1 MKKTVLLIAALMF
14 IQGAHA
20 QEQRTEDWG
29 RTDRYAEQ
37 NALVKASG
45 IRPKAVFMGDS
56 ITDNWGNRTHPEF
69 FSEHNFA
76 GRGISGQTSCQMLVR
91 MRPDVID
98 LHPKYVVIL
107 SGTNDVAQNIGPVDM
122 DVVLGNIISMCEL
135 ARANKIKPVIC
146 SVLPAD
152 RFGWRPEL
160 KTPGETIK
168 ALNASLKAYAEKEH
182 IPYVDFHSALDNG
195 KGGLPEKYA
204 KDGVHPNLECY
215 GIMESMVLPY
225 LK

>member
-1 MKKTVLLIAALMF
+1 MIKKFLMMAALF
-14 IQGAHA
+14 AAVTVSA
-20 QEQRTEDWG
+20 QDFNDWARTG
-29 RTDRYAEQ
+29 RYAED
-37 NALVKASG
+37 NAAIKASG
-45 IRPKAVFMGDS
+45 IKPKAVFMGDS
-56 ITDNWGNRTHPEF
+56 ITDNWSNRTHPEF

-76 GRGISGQTSCQMLVR
+76 GRGISGQTSCQMLIR
-91 MRPDVID
+91 MRPDVVD

-107 SGTNDVAQNIGPVDM
+107 AGTNDVAQNIGPVSM
-122 DVVLGNIISMCEL
+122 DIVLDNIISMCEI
-135 ARANKIKPVIC
+135 AKANKIKPIIC

-160 KTPGETIK
+160 QNPNLIIDK
-168 ALNASLKAYAEKEH
+168 LNGMLKAYAENNH
-182 IPYVDFHSALDNG
+182 IPYVDYHSALDNG

-215 GIMESMVLPY
+215 EIMESIILPY